1 MASCV
6 VTKKKVYWSDKT
18 DSHEI
23 IIKENGLKELDAR
36 GNATLVRV
44 ELIPN
49 NEDYR
54 LPIKSWVY
62 KIEQDILPN
71 WYDAKEVERRSR
83 VALKDWYK
91 ACVIPVGKVVYKLN
105 RSIKLVLGTVNEVLG
120 GGTVN
125 EVLGGGTVNK
135 VWGGGTVN
143 EVLGG
148 GTVNKVLGGGTV
160 NEVWGGGTVNEVWGG
175 GTVNKVWGGGTVNK
189 VWGGGTVNKVWGG
202 GTVNKVLGGGTVNE
216 VWGGGTVNK
225 VLGGG
230 TVNEVW
236 GGTVITYTSL
246 PLTILKGVGAVI
258 VDRSGKIVVC
268 HVGK

>member
-1 MASCV
+1 MCEMASFV

-36 GNATLVRV
+36 GNVTLVRV
-44 ELIPN
+44 ELIPDN
-49 NEDYR
+49 LDYR

-62 KIEQDILPN
+62 KIEQDILPD

-91 ACVIPVGKVVYKLN
+91 AGVIPVGKVVDELSS
-105 RSIKLVLGTVNEVLG
+105 SIKLVLGTVNEVCG

-125 EVLGGGTVNK
+125 KVCGGTVNK

-143 EVLGG
+143 KVWVGGTVNKVGGG
-148 GTVNKVLGGGTV
+148 GTVNKVGGGGTV

-175 GTVNKVWGGGTVNK
+175 GTV
-189 VWGGGTVNKVWGG
+189 
-202 GTVNKVLGGGTVNE
+202 
-216 VWGGGTVNK
+216 
-225 VLGGG
+225 
-230 TVNEVW
+230 
-236 GGTVITYTSL
+236 ITYTSL
-246 PLTILKGVGAVI
+246 PLSILKGADSQI
-258 VDRSGKIVVC
+258 FRLLLLHNSC
-268 HVGK
+268 